1 MYLDLCSGLIF
12 TPGLKSASTNSS
24 GINELLFCIYYS
36 SCKNNKLQFYKLCIL
51 IPKNCGLRS
60 NSIGGGSAVE

>member
-1 MYLDLCSGLIF
+1 MHQLIV
-12 TPGLKSASTNSS
+12 L
-24 GINELLFCIYYS
+24 ELMNYYFVYIIAAV
-36 SCKNNKLQFYKLCIL
+36 KNKLQFYKLCIL